1 MQKKSKKLGIEINEI
16 ENIIETKADSLKRLT
31 ELMNIN
37 QEKQSK
43 QITNIKNEKRDITII
58 TTNIKRSQ
66 KI

>member
-43 QITNIKNEKRDITII
+43 QITNIKNEKRDITTI